1 LKLHPSLYPV
11 LLLISKL
18 RPPLRKNF
26 EENFSIE
33 PFLPYVKEFLGHQYY
48 LVRSISTIALIPLVT
63 IHETPLFI
71 SELFDDL
78 YLMENS
84 KTNEIHGHLMAIS
97 QFLSAN
103 EDHIKEKEI
112 YNKWMETL
120 IKSSF
125 LFSSHCPII
134 LQLFFEVFMKL
145 FPFSTIDD
153 KLTLSVNHF
162 CINSADISKVFIELK
177 YNL

>member
-71 SELFDDL
+71 TELFNDL
-78 YLMENS
+78 YFKENA

-103 EDHIKEKEI
+103 VDHIKEKEI
-112 YNKWMETL
+112 YTKWMQTL
-120 IKSSF
+120 IKCSF
-125 LFSSHCPII
+125 LFKSHCPII
-134 LQLFFEVFMKL
+134 LQLFFEVFIQL
-145 FPFSTIDD
+145 FQFATIDD

-162 CINSADISKVFIELK
+162 CLRSVDISKVLSIQFMF
-177 YNL
+177 